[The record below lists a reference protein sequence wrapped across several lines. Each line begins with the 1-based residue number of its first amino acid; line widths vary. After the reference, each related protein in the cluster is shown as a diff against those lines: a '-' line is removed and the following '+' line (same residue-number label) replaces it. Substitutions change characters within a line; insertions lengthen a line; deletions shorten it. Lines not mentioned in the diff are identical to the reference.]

1 MTQIAVSTDGSD
13 VLPTAKWTTQEE
25 LNAFKQAIT
34 AAEAVL
40 NKAGVTQAEVNQ
52 AVLDL
57 GKAVTTYTNAQKAG
71 TKIVSGEVDRTALST
86 KIGDA
91 QAVKVV
97 VSENGSDVLPTAKW
111 TTQEALNTFNQA
123 IAAAEAVLNNTGATQ
138 AEVNQAILNLDN
150 AVTTYTNAQKAG
162 TKIVSGEVDRTA
174 LSTKIGDAQAV
185 KVVVSENGS
194 DVLPT
199 AKWTTQE
206 ALNTFNQAIAAAEA
220 VLIHTGAT
228 QAEVDQAILN
238 IDNAVTTY
246 TNAQKDGTKEDS
258 GGTVDTTALS
268 TKIGDA
274 QAVKVVVSENGSDVL
289 PTAKWTTQEA
299 LNTFNQAIAAAEA
312 VLIDTGATQAEVDQA
327 ILNIDNAVT
336 TYTNAQKDGT
346 KNDSQWHS
354 R

>member
-1 MTQIAVSTDGSD
+1 MDNARR
-13 VLPTAKWTTQEE
+13 

-111 TTQEALNTFNQA
+111 TT
-123 IAAAEAVLNNTGATQ
+123 
-138 AEVNQAILNLDN
+138 
-150 AVTTYTNAQKAG
+150 
-162 TKIVSGEVDRTA
+162 R
-174 LSTKIGDAQAV
+174 
-185 KVVVSENGS
+185 
-194 DVLPT
+194 
-199 AKWTTQE
+199 E

-220 VLIHTGAT
+220 VLIDTGAT

-246 TNAQKDGTKEDS
+246 TNAQKAGTKIVS
-258 GGTVDTTALS
+258 GEVDRTALS

-336 TYTNAQKDGT
+336 TYTNAQKAGT
-346 KNDSQWHS
+346 KMCRWK
-354 R
+354 